1 MVQYEVIILFIDC
14 FAHRDTVV
22 NSLMKE
28 SEILSS
34 TDAKLAVATPASVS
48 PMLSPDEMPSRTE
61 AMSITQDGSEA
72 TQSMTNSIDTHTP
85 IDVSWKSFGL
95 FTLPDSDSGSDCKLN
110 GYICTFHIAR
120 NRIQIPNC
128 QLQEWDQN
136 WNPDMW
142 I

>member
-1 MVQYEVIILFIDC
+1 MARYEIIILFIDC
-14 FAHRDTVV
+14 FSHRDTVV

-85 IDVSWKSFGL
+85 IDVSRKSFVIYIAGFGYRFGL
-95 FTLPDSDSGSDCKLN
+95 QTKWLHMCHGNACNLFAPVVLLGPSGPWL
-110 GYICTFHIAR
+110 R
-120 NRIQIPNC
+120 
-128 QLQEWDQN
+128 
-136 WNPDMW
+136 
-142 I
+142 

>member
-85 IDVSWKSFGL
+85 IDVSRKSFVI
-95 FTLPDSDSGSDCKLN
+95 
-110 GYICTFHIAR
+110 YIAR
-120 NRIQIPNC
+120 FGYRLG
-128 QLQEWDQN
+128 LQTKWLHMYFSYCTE
-136 WNPDMW
+136 
-142 I
+142 